1 MKWLLLPAVTAML
14 VASCSPRDN
23 RAGTTAGSDRE
34 TGLRRDSTS
43 GVTASDTAATSR
55 NNAAQPTPTGAAN
68 PSGAGGES
76 NEAAAI
82 LSQLYTA
89 DEAEVQEAKA
99 AETKATNP
107 QVKRFARK
115 LVQDHQ
121 MNASEAR
128 TIAKRLGV
136 NLTAG
141 AGATSE
147 SQSAAAGEMAGK
159 TGADFDRA
167 FVERQVQEHQQNID
181 KIEHQ
186 MLPAAKDPQVKA
198 YLQKTDKAMKTH
210 LQLAQ
215 QLEQQ
220 LGKSSS

>member
-23 RAGTTAGSDRE
+23 RAGTTASDRE
-34 TGLRRDSTS
+34 TGMRSDSAGGAT
-43 GVTASDTAATSR
+43 GSDTATSTR
-55 NNAAQPTPTGAAN
+55 NTAQPTPAGAAN
-68 PSGAGGES
+68 PSGATGES
-76 NEAAAI
+76 NEASAV

-89 DEAEVQEAKA
+89 NEAEIQEAKDA
-99 AETKATNP
+99 ASKASNP
-107 QVKRFARK
+107 QVKRFAAK
-115 LVQDHQ
+115 LVHDHTQ
-121 MNASEAR
+121 NEQEAR
-128 TIAKRLGV
+128 AIAKRLGV

-141 AGATSE
+141 AGAASE
-147 SQSAAAGEMAGK
+147 SQSAAMGEMAGK
-159 TGADFDRA
+159 TGAEFDRA
-167 FVERQVQEHQQNID
+167 FLEHQVQLHQQNID

-186 MLPAAKDPQVKA
+186 MLPAAKDPQLKA